1 MYDNNKNRNTS
12 YIPRKRRT
20 DKQQINVQ
28 VESRTCDGLELP
40 CRITWRIQRTF
51 RVDRVFGC
59 KRDPDTGEME
69 YAIRIGTHAT
79 RLWRRPDG
87 TYYVLHKK

>member
-1 MYDNNKNRNTS
+1 MYDNNKNRTTS

-20 DKQQINVQ
+20 GKQQINVQ

>member
-1 MYDNNKNRNTS
+1 MS
-12 YIPRKRRT
+12 YLSPRRHG
-20 DKQQINVQ
+20 KQKINVQ
-28 VESRTCDGLELP
+28 VESRSCDGLDLP
-40 CRITWRIQRTF
+40 YQITWRIQKTF

-59 KRDPDTGEME
+59 KRDPNTGEME
-69 YAIRIGTHAT
+69 YSIRIGTHTT